1 LRQKLSKRDIRK
13 LAIGSTEIIYGA
25 TSRRSTIEAMPRG
38 QSEKRPAD
46 VIGNAVRIIRIATG
60 EEEEQDVPQ
69 IKLTE
74 RTRVEL
80 EDA

>member
-1 LRQKLSKRDIRK
+1 
-13 LAIGSTEIIYGA
+13 
-25 TSRRSTIEAMPRG
+25 MPRG

-74 RTRVEL
+74 RTRVEP